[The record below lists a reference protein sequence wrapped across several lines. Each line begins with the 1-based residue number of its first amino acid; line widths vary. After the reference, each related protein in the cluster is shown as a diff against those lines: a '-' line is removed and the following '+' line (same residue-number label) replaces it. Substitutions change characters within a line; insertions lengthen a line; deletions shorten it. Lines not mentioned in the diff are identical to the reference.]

1 MLMITTVTAIVAAFV
16 AIAAFAG
23 WIRTQQQLKQQRAQN
38 EQLMNSL
45 REEIR
50 RVNRGAMGMGK
61 HLIDIEQ
68 QLQQYEPGK
77 TPVEPVAET
86 VPPVLRNMTAV
97 ASTDGDLI
105 PNYNQV
111 LELLDQGCSPSQIT
125 KACGMSKAE
134 IELMALVRNST
145 AIST

>member
-1 MLMITTVTAIVAAFV
+1 MLMIATTTALVAALLAV
-16 AIAAFAG
+16 AAFAG

-38 EQLMNSL
+38 EELIVNL
-45 REEIR
+45 RDEIR

-68 QLQQYEPGK
+68 QLQQYE
-77 TPVEPVAET
+77 TAEPSA
-86 VPPVLRNMTAV
+86 PPVLRNVTAV
-97 ASTDGDLI
+97 ASSEGDLI

-111 LELLDQGCSPSQIT
+111 LELLDTGCSPEQIT

-145 AIST
+145 AISTEAS